1 MRKALIPAVA
11 VVVVLAGCG
20 GTASTPPTTP
30 ATAAATS
37 DATACGAFTQATT
50 AGAPG
55 GQDTMVW
62 LLSQDHQATPA
73 LKAALFRFAN
83 AWGDPADVAGIGRA
97 RRAVRRLCQRDGF

>member
-1 MRKALIPAVA
+1 
-11 VVVVLAGCG
+11 
-20 GTASTPPTTP
+20 
-30 ATAAATS
+30 
-37 DATACGAFTQATT
+37 
-50 AGAPG
+50 
-55 GQDTMVW
+55 MVW